1 MMERRYRIPREGG
14 GHLCIG
20 KWVEIFEAYGQAD
33 GEEAIQVKS
42 MRVGGKTFVFAKGGA
57 RPGTLPLR
65 PHEGE
70 IVLID
75 RGTGDTQFSI
85 RLRS

>member
-1 MMERRYRIPREGG
+1 MERRYRIPREGAS
-14 GHLCIG
+14 HLNIG
-20 KWVEIFEAYGQAD
+20 NWVEIFEAYGYSD
-33 GEEAIQVKS
+33 GQEAIQVKS
-42 MRVGGKTFVFAKGGA
+42 MRVAGKTLVFAKGGPP
-57 RPGTLPLR
+57 PGNLPLR

-75 RGTGDTQFSI
+75 RTAANTEFSI

>member
-1 MMERRYRIPREGG
+1 MMERRYRIPREGTN
-14 GHLCIG
+14 HLSIG
-20 KWVEIFEAYGQAD
+20 NWVEIFEAYGQAD
-33 GEEAIQVKS
+33 GQEAIQVKS
-42 MRVGGKTFVFAKGGA
+42 MRIAGKTLVFAKGGP

-75 RGTGDTQFSI
+75 RNPANTEFSI
-85 RLRS
+85 RLRP

>member
-1 MMERRYRIPREGG
+1 MERRYRIPREGAS
-14 GHLCIG
+14 HLSVG
-20 KWVEIFEAYGQAD
+20 NWVEIFEAYGHTDQQD
-33 GEEAIQVKS
+33 VIQVKS
-42 MRVGGKTFVFAKGGA
+42 MRVAGKTLVFGKGGP
-57 RPGTLPLR
+57 RPGTLPMR

-75 RGTGDTQFSI
+75 RGPADTQFSI